1 MFGIAI
7 LDVIIGMV
15 FIYLLL
21 SLVCSSINEI
31 IEAYAN
37 KRAKFLEQ
45 GIKDLLNDSDGTDLS
60 EKFYKHPLI
69 ASLIQDRSAKSLKP
83 SYIPARNFS
92 LALLDIVLEAGKDEK
107 SGSAGT
113 TPKKTV
119 AAPLVVNVSTS
130 ETGKVEAVVSAADTG
145 SPLEKLRQSVVL
157 FDNDYVRKA
166 LLPLIDAAGD
176 DAAKARENIENWFNS
191 GMDKVSGW
199 YKRRT
204 QYIIIII
211 GFLVA
216 LFLNADTIAIS
227 NQLWHDKP
235 LRDSLVSAAQEFSK
249 KDTSTSTTVTPLSAA
264 AAKDCDNNKTTK
276 GICSAYCRENVNSA
290 ECRLSQLN
298 GEMARIESM
307 GVPIGWSGNSLL
319 SFPESSGAY
328 PGWLWNWLMKI
339 FGLVITAFAVSL
351 GAPFWFDLLNKFV
364 VIRST
369 VKPREKSH
377 EEPSKE

>member
-7 LDVIIGMV
+7 LDVVIGMV

-31 IEAYAN
+31 IEAFAN

-45 GIKDLLNDSDGTDLS
+45 GIKDLLNDKDGEDLS
-60 EKFYKHPLI
+60 KKFYAHPLI
-69 ASLIQDRSAKSLKP
+69 ASLIRDRHTKSLLP

-92 LALLDIVLEAGKDEK
+92 LALLDIVLEAGKDNK

-113 TPKKTV
+113 TPKKIA

-130 ETGKVEAVVSAADTG
+130 ETDKAAAVAPAENTD
-145 SPLEKLRQSVVL
+145 SPLDNLRQSVVL
-157 FDNDYVRKA
+157 FENEYVRKA
-166 LLPLIDAAGD
+166 LLPLIDAAGN

-204 QYIIIII
+204 QYIIIAI

-264 AAKDCDNNKTTK
+264 AAKDCDANKMTK

-298 GEMARIESM
+298 GEMTKIESM
-307 GVPIGWSGNSLL
+307 GVPIGWSGNPLL
-319 SFPESSGAY
+319 SSPNGDLQ
-328 PGWLWNWLMKI
+328 GWLLSWLMKI

>member
-1 MFGIAI
+1 MFGSAI
-7 LDVIIGMV
+7 LDVVIGMI
-15 FIYLLL
+15 FIYLLM
-21 SLVCSSINEI
+21 SLVCSAINEI
-31 IEAYAN
+31 IEAWLN
-37 KRAKFLEQ
+37 KRSAFLKE
-45 GIKDLLNDSDGTDLS
+45 GIKDLLGGKTGEENLVDALY
-60 EKFYKHPLI
+60 EHPLI
-69 ASLIQDRSAKSLKP
+69 ASLYQGRWKEDKSLPP
-83 SYIPARNFS
+83 SYIPARNFA
-92 LALLDIVLEAGKDEK
+92 LALMDVVLPANEAGKSGAADSTITSK
-107 SGSAGT
+107 SAAVITSPPTETAR
-113 TPKKTV
+113 TPIEN
-119 AAPLVVNVSTS
+119 LR
-130 ETGKVEAVVSAADTG
+130 EAVATTQNKQV
-145 SPLEKLRQSVVL
+145 K
-157 FDNDYVRKA
+157 NA
-166 LLPLIDAAGD
+166 LLPLIDAAGND
-176 DAAKARENIENWFNS
+176 IVKARENIENWFNS

-204 QYIIIII
+204 QYIIIVI

-216 LFLNADTIAIS
+216 VFLNADTITIS

-235 LRDSLVSAAQEFSK
+235 LRDSLVSAAQDFSK

-264 AAKDCDNNKTTK
+264 AAKDCDANKKTK

-298 GEMARIESM
+298 DEMTKIESM
-307 GVPIGWSGNSLL
+307 GVPIGWSGNPLL
-319 SFPESSGAY
+319 SGPNGDLWS
-328 PGWLWNWLMKI
+328 WLWSLLMKI